1 MNRVVMRNL
10 NFLIRRYR
18 SYLRLTIFQLYLPN
32 EIDLSYQLPDNL
44 FLSVKSTLL
53 IKVSHGC

>member
-1 MNRVVMRNL
+1 MNRVVMRSL

-32 EIDLSYQLPDNL
+32 EIDLSYQPPDNL